1 MDGDYTNVD
10 SQYETMGD
18 SPQTQQRYWMSEI
31 QASEKELDKWHR
43 RGKRVVKAYEDER
56 DAIDENRRHFNLFWA
71 NTQIM
76 KSALYSELPVPEVSR
91 RFRNPSD
98 DVGRVA
104 SLILERAI
112 MYDLEKDDSFDEFM
126 HQSVQDRLLP
136 GLGCGWVRYEA
147 ETSEQ
152 ARPLEDGTVEMVP
165 VVTSQETPVD
175 YVYWEDV
182 KWSPARTWYEV
193 RWVCRDV
200 YLDKDAA
207 DKRFGERSKLIT
219 FKDYTRPRKS
229 EGKNDTGP
237 EFQILNRGL
246 VHEIWCKD
254 TKKVYWVTPE
264 APEVLDCKKDPYN
277 LPEFFPCPKFLLSTN
292 TTSNFMPIPDYTLVQ
307 DQYEELNTINARIM
321 LLVQACRVAG
331 VYDQNSNQIQNLL
344 KGTNENQLI
353 PVDSWAMFAERG
365 GVKGAID
372 WLPLEQII
380 KTIAVLNEARN
391 EVKQQIYELTGISDI
406 IRGTTKASETATAQE
421 IKAQYASV
429 RLKDYQ
435 NEVGRFI
442 RGIVR
447 IKATL
452 MLKFYPPQKLLEMSG
467 EVSEPDR
474 KYVEQAVMLL
484 KEEQMRRMRIKVDVD
499 TFTDVDWQYQ
509 KEARVEFLAAVGQY
523 IERVAPVAGGQP
535 EVAAILVA
543 MLRFGMAG
551 FKVSR
556 EVEGHIDAGM
566 DALLEKAKQPP
577 PPPPE
582 DPSVTKEKIEAASE
596 ERIAELNNATK
607 IAIAQMQAEQK
618 QSMAEMQATLQG
630 AMELLRDQG
639 LQLEQ
644 QRAIMESKANQ
655 TSEINDGTAQI

>member
-1 MDGDYTNVD
+1 
-10 SQYETMGD
+10 
-18 SPQTQQRYWMSEI
+18 
-31 QASEKELDKWHR
+31 
-43 RGKRVVKAYEDER
+43 
-56 DAIDENRRHFNLFWA
+56 
-71 NTQIM
+71 
-76 KSALYSELPVPEVSR
+76 
-91 RFRNPSD
+91 
-98 DVGRVA
+98 
-104 SLILERAI
+104 
-112 MYDLEKDDSFDEFM
+112 
-126 HQSVQDRLLP
+126 
-136 GLGCGWVRYEA
+136 
-147 ETSEQ
+147 
-152 ARPLEDGTVEMVP
+152 
-165 VVTSQETPVD
+165 
-175 YVYWEDV
+175 
-182 KWSPARTWYEV
+182 
-193 RWVCRDV
+193 
-200 YLDKDAA
+200 
-207 DKRFGERSKLIT
+207 
-219 FKDYTRPRKS
+219 
-229 EGKNDTGP
+229 
-237 EFQILNRGL
+237 
-246 VHEIWCKD
+246 
-254 TKKVYWVTPE
+254 
-264 APEVLDCKKDPYN
+264 
-277 LPEFFPCPKFLLSTN
+277 
-292 TTSNFMPIPDYTLVQ
+292 
-307 DQYEELNTINARIM
+307 
-321 LLVQACRVAG
+321 
-331 VYDQNSNQIQNLL
+331 
-344 KGTNENQLI
+344 
-353 PVDSWAMFAERG
+353 
-365 GVKGAID
+365 
-372 WLPLEQII
+372 
-380 KTIAVLNEARN
+380 
-391 EVKQQIYELTGISDI
+391 
-406 IRGTTKASETATAQE
+406 
-421 IKAQYASV
+421 
-429 RLKDYQ
+429 
-435 NEVGRFI
+435 
-442 RGIVR
+442 
-447 IKATL
+447 
-452 MLKFYPPQKLLEMSG
+452 MSG